1 MKKLLNILILTM
13 LCVVARAQSPFET
26 LMQVK
31 GDPAYAVCSAKNA
44 SAEKARYLCMQ
55 ELVMILN
62 KENTSAD
69 IIRESD
75 VAPHA
80 KELTMSNN
88 GITEVFLYVKK
99 SDVGT
104 TPAGGA
110 SKKQTAQETPAVPA
124 AVGLAARTPAPPIP
138 PSVRFGFTAESYTS
152 VNKAA
157 MEQSISKLLTAIN
170 KAYASN
176 TDVDVS
182 GISITADCKMSL
194 SRAWKH
200 KPYFITAADN
210 VKPCYLASENM
221 NVRDIPIYS
230 KNDENHQRQL
240 SIAFNKQGQIECIR
254 FAAETASYDKIMKNG
269 GREITDAVD
278 AARRTSIL
286 SFVENYRMYYVD
298 MDIQKI
304 ENIFADNA
312 IIVTGSVITVQT
324 KKGDNKVQMNKKV
337 VYKRQNRDEY
347 IAALKV
353 LFDKNKSIDVQFN
366 DIRVVQDPD
375 RENIYGVTLKQA
387 WDSESKK
394 GSNYHDD
401 GYVFLLWDFQN
412 PERPQIHVR
421 TWQPVEGITKK
432 EEIFGLNS
440 FVY

>member
-1 MKKLLNILILTM
+1 
-13 LCVVARAQSPFET
+13 
-26 LMQVK
+26 
-31 GDPAYAVCSAKNA
+31 
-44 SAEKARYLCMQ
+44 
-55 ELVMILN
+55 
-62 KENTSAD
+62 
-69 IIRESD
+69 
-75 VAPHA
+75 
-80 KELTMSNN
+80 
-88 GITEVFLYVKK
+88 
-99 SDVGT
+99 
-104 TPAGGA
+104 
-110 SKKQTAQETPAVPA
+110 
-124 AVGLAARTPAPPIP
+124 
-138 PSVRFGFTAESYTS
+138 
-152 VNKAA
+152 
-157 MEQSISKLLTAIN
+157 
-170 KAYASN
+170 
-176 TDVDVS
+176 
-182 GISITADCKMSL
+182 
-194 SRAWKH
+194 
-200 KPYFITAADN
+200 
-210 VKPCYLASENM
+210 M